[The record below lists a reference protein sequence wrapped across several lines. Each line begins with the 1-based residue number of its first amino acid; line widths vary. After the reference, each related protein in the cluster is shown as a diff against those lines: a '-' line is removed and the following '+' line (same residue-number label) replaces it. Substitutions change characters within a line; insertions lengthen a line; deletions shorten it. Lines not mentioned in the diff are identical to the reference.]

1 MLLHTRTD
9 LASEAHA
16 LLSPSVTEYDGIA
29 AHEEELHGLH
39 VVAVEILN
47 DNGAALINKPIGKY
61 YTLMLNGRFERGA
74 QQFTSAVYAISE
86 LIHRCSGTD
95 NITSCLVAAL
105 GNPDITPDAVGS
117 VAASNILV
125 TRHLKEGNISGFEGF
140 SSCSLCRTGVL
151 GTTGVESAAQIRA
164 LVDVVRPQL
173 VIAVDA
179 LAGSDMS
186 TLCRTV
192 QVCSSGIAPG
202 SGVGND
208 REALC
213 EDTLGVPVIAIGVP
227 TVIDASAF
235 ADNKELKGMFVTP
248 RDIDSL
254 VRAAGKFIGYG
265 INLAVHKGLR
275 VEDID
280 MLVG

>member
-16 LLSPSVTEYDGIA
+16 LLSPAITEYEGIA
-29 AHEEELHGLH
+29 AHEEKLHGLH
-39 VVAVEILN
+39 VVSVEIIN
-47 DNGAALINKPIGKY
+47 ANGAALINKPIGKY
-61 YTLMLNGRFERGA
+61 YTLTLDGRFERGA
-74 QQFTSAVYAISE
+74 QQFASVACAIGE
-86 LIHRCSGTD
+86 LIRRCAGVD
-95 NITSCLVAAL
+95 NIGSCLIAAL

-117 VAASNILV
+117 IAASNILV
-125 TRHLKEGNISGFEGF
+125 TRHLKEGSIPGFEGF
-140 SSCSLCRTGVL
+140 SSLALCRTGVL

-164 LVDVVRPQL
+164 LVDVVRPQF

-179 LAGSDMS
+179 LAGSDIS
-186 TLCRTV
+186 TLCRAV

-235 ADNKELKGMFVTP
+235 AENKELKGMFVTP
-248 RDIDSL
+248 RDVDSL
-254 VRAAGKFIGYG
+254 VRAAGKLIGYG
-265 INLAVHKGLR
+265 INMAVHKGLR

>member
-39 VVAVEILN
+39 VVAVDILN
-47 DNGAALINKPIGKY
+47 DDGAALINKPVGKY
-61 YTLMLNGRFERGA
+61 YTLTLKGRFERGA
-74 QQFTSAVYAISE
+74 QHFTSAACAISE
-86 LIHRCSGTD
+86 LILRCAGRDSI
-95 NITSCLVAAL
+95 NSCLVAAL

-117 VAASNILV
+117 IAAANILI
-125 TRHLKEGNISGFEGF
+125 TRHLKEGNVSDFDGF
-140 SSCSLCRTGVL
+140 SSCALCRTGVL

-186 TLCRTV
+186 ALCRTV
-192 QVCSSGIAPG
+192 QLCSSGIAPG

-213 EDTLGVPVIAIGVP
+213 EETLGVPVIAIGVP

-235 ADNKELKGMFVTP
+235 AEDEELKGMFVTP

-254 VRAAGKFIGYG
+254 VRAAGKLIGYG
-265 INLAVHKGLR
+265 INLAVHRRLR
-275 VEDID
+275 VEDVD
-280 MLVG
+280 MLIG